1 MNVTKAWAA
10 QLDDYVI
17 DLSWSPD
24 GRLLASASAAGPI
37 TVFDGLAGTRLHEF
51 AGHEGGTNAVA
62 FDPALPAAEVGGR
75 KSELGGQKSEVGGQR
90 SEVGNQRS
98 EIGSQMSEAS
108 DLTSAL
114 LASGGQDGSVRLWN
128 ASGGRQIGE
137 LETAPGA
144 WVERVQ
150 WKPMAE
156 NPKSQ
161 IPNPNLLAVAAGRK
175 LLFANADGSVAHVF
189 PDAPKT
195 LSALAWHPKGGAI
208 AAAHFG
214 GVVLWDA
221 VDFRVQ
227 RQFAYSGA
235 IPVLVWS
242 PDGRWLVAGGQ
253 DKAVHLWIPEED
265 QEFHMSGYETKVGEL
280 SFSSDSRWL
289 ATGGSQDACI
299 WDCSGA
305 GPEGRDPMALPHSAR
320 VCAVAFQRANGLL
333 ATAANDGEVALWN
346 IRQPEPRVATIKLTA
361 PASSLAW
368 SPDDALLAIGSQK
381 GGVLVLRVNR

>member
-17 DLSWSPD
+17 DLAWSPD
-24 GRLLASASAAGPI
+24 GRLVATASAAGPI
-37 TVFDGLAGTRLHEF
+37 TIFDGTTGARLHTLP
-51 AGHEGGTNAVA
+51 GHQDGTNSVAFAPAAARVASPELASGELVEAVA
-62 FDPALPAAEVGGR
+62 SADPGLPAEAR
-75 KSELGGQKSEVGGQR
+75 SKSGPSPAGPAA
-90 SEVGNQRS
+90 
-98 EIGSQMSEAS
+98 I
-108 DLTSAL
+108 
-114 LASGGQDGSVRLWN
+114 LASGGQDGKVRTWDALH
-128 ASGGRQIGE
+128 GLQLGE
-137 LETAPGA
+137 TETAPSV

-150 WKPMAE
+150 WKPADA
-156 NPKSQ
+156 NSKLQ

-208 AAAHFG
+208 AAACFG

-235 IPVLVWS
+235 IPALVWS

-253 DKAVHLWIPEED
+253 DKAVHLWIPDED

-280 SFSSDSRWL
+280 SFSPDGQWL
-289 ATGGSQDACI
+289 ATGGSQDACV

-320 VCAVAFQRANGLL
+320 VCAVAFQREHELL
-333 ATAANDGEVALWN
+333 ATGANDGEVALWN

-361 PASSLAW
+361 PASNLSW
-368 SPDDALLAIGSQK
+368 SPDDTRLAIGSQK
-381 GGVLVLRVNR
+381 GGVLVLSIHE